1 MESIPR
7 ENKMIIYMVLIQW
20 KTFSLCCLSE
30 HIHYNEIWSR
40 LGYTIFLKSLNFV
53 TPSLKM
59 VPLITCMQKYPVNA
73 NVFRLRR
80 LPLPACVPGPSHC
93 RNVLFLACK
102 STMFYQHNG
111 KAKLLCIWVEI
122 SKINNTK
129 FWKRLNITRGTK
141 SSFSLF
147 SVINYVIMMSQCAQ
161 CTSKIHTIKKT
172 GILTIVIVCRYNNC
186 NIQRR
191 IFTTLCDTAWNQ
203 GQQIGCGISWFS
215 LCQPPPPPQTK
226 YVSSDIE

>member
-7 ENKMIIYMVLIQW
+7 ENKMIIYMVSIQS
-20 KTFSLCCLSE
+20 KTFSICCLSE

-73 NVFRLRR
+73 NIFRLRL
-80 LPLPACVPGPSHC
+80 LPLPACVPGSSHC
-93 RNVLFLACK
+93 RNGLFLACK

-111 KAKLLCIWVEI
+111 KAELLCIWVEI

-147 SVINYVIMMSQCAQ
+147 SVINYVIMTSQCAQ

-172 GILTIVIVCRYNNC
+172 GILTIVILCRYNNC
-186 NIQRR
+186 NRHRSIGQSCCSMISKRSINWFLESSR
-191 IFTTLCDTAWNQ
+191 AWR
-203 GQQIGCGISWFS
+203 F
-215 LCQPPPPPQTK
+215 
-226 YVSSDIE
+226 